1 MLFFRL
7 ARFLALPLLPLFV
20 FDGPKRPKY
29 KRNKKVMGAQH
40 PLLPSFREMIK
51 AFGFEYHQ
59 APGEAEAELA
69 YLNRLEIID
78 VILSDDVDN
87 FLFGA
92 NLVMRNPSAT
102 LSGNRAHAIRN
113 ADGRDDGKHV
123 VLFSAEKIRQHE
135 AVGLTHGG
143 FILIGLLSGGDYD
156 TRGLTNFGL
165 KTAHALARAG
175 LGDSLVRIFE
185 YVSPEDMQDNRLPMA
200 VQHALTEW
208 RAGFR
213 HYLSTDPDKLI
224 GRKLKALA
232 NTFPEWFPP
241 LEVLSA
247 YVHPV
252 TSESRGH
259 VPEFHWPLQPSLK
272 SLANCC
278 ELHYEWGVRPL
289 IIKRFRTV
297 IWPGAFM
304 RVLRAAVM
312 QGDEKE
318 ANMTRRSGVTFTPTS
333 GRRTVDMAVGTPSRL
348 ISRILSRMEIH
359 SQRDDVDPFSDDYVP
374 PTVDEP
380 LAVKIHSERKHA
392 STDHMLEYRLEIA
405 PAQFVRITEEGLLHL
420 RREDS
425 IDVANFGRRQMLLP
439 DEFGDLYEEEKE
451 DDKKSKSEP
460 NDHMRLWVPACM
472 LEMVHPALVEE
483 YEEKINAKLRREQEK
498 IQRAIDRA
506 EGRASPKKARAKGG
520 GGGAK
525 KGKGR
530 NVDDKHS

>member
-1 MLFFRL
+1 MGVTGLWDVIRPASQQRSIVHLAVHDGFLSTKHGKRGYRIGIDASIWFFHAHSSREGENPELRMLFFRL

-59 APGEAEAELA
+59 
-69 YLNRLEIID
+69 
-78 VILSDDVDN
+78 
-87 FLFGA
+87 
-92 NLVMRNPSAT
+92 
-102 LSGNRAHAIRN
+102 
-113 ADGRDDGKHV
+113 
-123 VLFSAEKIRQHE
+123 
-135 AVGLTHGG
+135 
-143 FILIGLLSGGDYD
+143 
-156 TRGLTNFGL
+156 RGLANFGL

-208 RAGFR
+208 RAEFR

-318 ANMTRRSGVTFTPTS
+318 ANMARRSGAMFTPTS

-498 IQRAIDRA
+498 IQ
-506 EGRASPKKARAKGG
+506 
-520 GGGAK
+520 
-525 KGKGR
+525 
-530 NVDDKHS
+530 